1 MSATLVTYKIVSDV
15 DGKLKAAARTACNFW
30 NRFIAP
36 KQDIVIRLGVFTSA
50 GNVIAR
56 AYRPY
61 TRGAITYGNVEFNT
75 RYLGHYNDAEIAGTV
90 VHEIGHTLGYGW
102 DHWMDLFDHDT
113 GRFTA
118 EAIAQLPKLRTM
130 RVETDHGPG
139 TELAHWDEEGFGAE
153 LMTGF
158 KDHGEHV
165 LPVTIDVAGLLG
177 HTVIE
182 RLRRKTSLS
191 RLLRDLS
198 EVQFTRKRYAKSL
211 DLDYF
216 KKTKLLEEVFTD
228 RKTET
233 QRA

>member
-1 MSATLVTYKIVSDV
+1 MSAPLITYKIVSDV

-30 NRFIAP
+30 NRFIEP
-36 KQDIVIRLGVFTSA
+36 RQNIVIRLGVFTGN

-61 TRGAITYGNVEFNT
+61 TYRRITYGIVEFNT
-75 RYLGHYNDAEIAGTV
+75 RYLGRYSEAEIAGTV

-102 DHWMDLFDHDT
+102 DPWMALFDHDS

-118 EAIAQLPKLRTM
+118 EAIAKLPKLRTM
-130 RVETDHGPG
+130 RVETDYGPG
-139 TELAHWDEEGFGAE
+139 TTLAHWDEELFGAE

-177 HTVIE
+177 HKVVE
-182 RLRRKTSLS
+182 RLTRKTSLS
-191 RLLRDLS
+191 RLLRNLAS
-198 EVQFTRKRYAKSL
+198 VQFTRKRYAKSL
-211 DLDYF
+211 DLDHF
-216 KKTKLLEEVFTD
+216 EATPVWEEVFTS
-228 RKTET
+228 RGGEGPT
-233 QRA
+233 A